1 MQIYFFILFF
11 ENYFLTLYPYSVQ
24 KSTTEKCIGVNSSI
38 KNMTIKAITTIVKVG
53 AIKEEALNSR
63 PADRNNWVV

>member
-1 MQIYFFILFF
+1 MQIYFLFCF
-11 ENYFLTLYPYSVQ
+11 FKNLFLDLYPYSVQ
-24 KSTTEKCIGVNSSI
+24 KSTTEKCIGVKSSI
-38 KNMTIKAITTIVKVG
+38 KNMTIKALTTIVKVG